1 MNMGN
6 PRKPKNTKATFS
18 RLLGYLGRSK
28 VMLLFVFIFVA
39 LSALAGII
47 GTSFVK
53 TITDD
58 FLLPVIGSE
67 VTKELLAPLI
77 KILITLAIIYVLG
90 VYVECVIFTSQSTAK
105 ILKYYSCFFYI
116 S

>member
-1 MNMGN
+1 MARKNKNPSGMNMGN

-58 FLLPVIGSE
+58 FLLPVN
-67 VTKELLAPLI
+67 
-77 KILITLAIIYVLG
+77 
-90 VYVECVIFTSQSTAK
+90 
-105 ILKYYSCFFYI
+105 
-116 S
+116 